1 MSSILD
7 ALKKIER
14 DKRESQRPVRV
25 DPETAERE
33 LIADGT
39 SHEDYVLR
47 LTPGRIAAGAVAVVL
62 IFAAISVG
70 VSWTVFRPAERNAI
84 DTAASQASPSAFEQP
99 SPAPVA
105 PESSVPSVDVTNASG
120 GQPGHVSGGSA
131 QETRIPAGPLAE
143 AAVDA
148 PPAPETPAPASVEPA
163 AEPAAKRG
171 SAAAPP
177 AEENVDVPDPP
188 QGGETPPQVALADSP
203 ASAAWQPAST
213 SPAVNNAPEVTASS
227 DTRHISALPLLTEQV
242 RQRHGLPRLRINGI
256 SASSL
261 KKPRPSVIINML
273 PVYKG
278 ETIPDTNAVVVD
290 MDMTGVAVE
299 IDGKRYFVPG

>member
-105 PESSVPSVDVTNASG
+105 PESSVPSVAVTNASG

-131 QETRIPAGPLAE
+131 QETRIPAGPLA
-143 AAVDA
+143 APAVDA
-148 PPAPETPAPASVEPA
+148 PPAPEIPAPASVEPA
-163 AEPAAKRG
+163 AEPAATRG
-171 SAAAPP
+171 SAVAPP
-177 AEENVDVPDPP
+177 AEKIVDVPDPP
-188 QGGETPPQVALADSP
+188 QGGETPPQVAVAETP
-203 ASAAWQPAST
+203 ASVAWQPAS
-213 SPAVNNAPEVTASS
+213 SPPAVSNAPELASS
-227 DTRHISALPLLTEQV
+227 DTRHMSALPLLTEQV

-299 IDGKRYFVPG
+299 IDGKRYFIPG